1 MPRPDPLEGPHLLL
15 SETDL
20 RRARRS
26 MWRRLTFNAPLE
38 RAYRASQGRRYRTPR
53 TLLFGLAALSF
64 LIAPM
69 LNKALF
75 QADPAA
81 VPMLLFIQ
89 LAWALPVL
97 GLGALAPWLA
107 LSRSAHNAI
116 NMAGCLTLWGSCYAQ
131 LYLTQ
136 LGWMTFPL
144 HMVNYTVVAVAVF
157 GGFRARL
164 MVVGGSLTMALSL
177 ITVIHFDRPDGDP
190 DRLFAYETAYLWL
203 IGIGGAVTTDLLNR
217 EGWLYRA
224 QIRLLSRTDALSGL
238 LTRGAFDEH
247 YRRVIA
253 AASREQR
260 HVAVAL
266 IDLDHFKTF
275 NDRYG
280 HLKGD
285 EVLTQTGTALLSVE
299 GGRPLDLR
307 ARYGG
312 EEFIAVWYDVQ
323 PDDLEVMGQ
332 RFLNAIRCVDVR
344 VEKHGERIPVTASIG
359 IAAGIPTRLGGDA
372 LIEAADRQL
381 YAAKAAGRN
390 CMQAVVLTADGAPL
404 QHNA

>member
-1 MPRPDPLEGPHLLL
+1 
-15 SETDL
+15 
-20 RRARRS
+20 
-26 MWRRLTFNAPLE
+26 MWRRLTFYEPLE
-38 RAYRASQGRRYRTPR
+38 RAYRASQRRRYRMPR

-64 LIAPM
+64 LSAPM
-69 LNKALF
+69 LNSTLF
-75 QADPAA
+75 QADPAT

-97 GLGALAPWLA
+97 GLSAIAPWLA

-116 NMAGCLTLWGSCYAQ
+116 SIAGCLTLWASCYAL

-144 HMVNYTVVAVAVF
+144 HLVNFTVVAVAVI

-164 MVVGGSLTMALSL
+164 IVAGGSVTMALSV
-177 ITVIHFDRPDGDP
+177 ITVIHFDRPGDP

-217 EGWLYRA
+217 QGWLDRA

-312 EEFIAVWYDVQ
+312 DEFIAVWYDVQ
-323 PDDLEVMGQ
+323 PQDLEVMGQ
-332 RFLNAIRCVDVR
+332 RFLNAVRRVDIRI
-344 VEKHGERIPVTASIG
+344 EKHGERIPVTVSIG
-359 IAAGIPTRLGGDA
+359 IAAGIPARLGGDA

-390 CMQAVVLTADGAPL
+390 CMRAVVLS
-404 QHNA
+404 

>member
-1 MPRPDPLEGPHLLL
+1 MSSPDPLESPHPLL
-15 SETDL
+15 SEAEL
-20 RRARRS
+20 HRARRW
-26 MWRRLTFNAPLE
+26 MWRRLTFYEPLE
-38 RAYRASQGRRYRTPR
+38 RAYRASQGRRYRMPR

-64 LIAPM
+64 LGAPM
-69 LNKALF
+69 LNSTLF
-75 QADPAA
+75 QADPAT

-89 LAWALPVL
+89 LACALPVL
-97 GLGALAPWLA
+97 GLSAIAPWLA

-116 NMAGCLTLWGSCYAQ
+116 NMAGCLTLWASCYAQ

-144 HMVNYTVVAVAVF
+144 HMVNFTVMAVAVI

-164 MVVGGSLTMALSL
+164 IVTGGSLTMALSV
-177 ITVIHFDRPDGDP
+177 ITVIHFDRPGDP

-217 EGWLYRA
+217 QGWLDRA

-312 EEFIAVWYDVQ
+312 DEFIAVWYDVQ
-323 PDDLEVMGQ
+323 PQDLEVMGQ
-332 RFLNAIRCVDVR
+332 RFLNAVRRVDIRI
-344 VEKHGERIPVTASIG
+344 EKHGERIPVTVSIG
-359 IAAGIPTRLGGDA
+359 IAAGIPARLGGDA

-390 CMQAVVLTADGAPL
+390 CMRAVVLS
-404 QHNA
+404 